1 MVDKLSRE
9 PQREQ
14 YNLQV
19 LAMDFGY
26 PSLSSNTTV
35 KIIVPVNKP
44 VTVAPTNAFHVS
56 EGVDIGTQVGTVNA
70 SDPDMTQ
77 DSDHSL
83 TYILKNPSGRYRIW
97 NEQILF
103 LLKPNSKLCFLI
115 LYVFL
120 ELLSISWEKDEPC
133 ARNKIQN
140 LITSLTQTHLS
151 THIYCM
157 GRNIN

>member
-1 MVDKLSRE
+1 MIDKLSRE
-9 PQREQ
+9 PQKEV

-56 EGVDIGTQVGTVNA
+56 EGVSIGTQVGTVNA

-77 DSDHSL
+77 DNENSL
-83 TYILKNPSGRYRIW
+83 TYILTDTTGRNRIW
-97 NEQILF
+97 NKQMKLF
-103 LLKPNSKLCFLI
+103 S
-115 LYVFL
+115 
-120 ELLSISWEKDEPC
+120 
-133 ARNKIQN
+133 
-140 LITSLTQTHLS
+140 
-151 THIYCM
+151 
-157 GRNIN
+157 